1 MEIPVIAHNLF
12 GFDLYYFIKG
22 FVASAWCSKELKNVE
37 NNLTHINF
45 PKIAGEIKFIDS
57 LKYYQKSLTELVRTL
72 SEEEKA
78 AVKKLTDKFF
88 NQHHYFTNIWDFLN
102 SEKSE
107 KKLEI
112 VSERKGIIP
121 YELIIGMKSF
131 FLTSEKDFWE
141 KTEFFSDLKQSAVND
156 DDHENSK

>member
-1 MEIPVIAHNLF
+1 MP
-12 GFDLYYFIKG
+12 Y
-22 FVASAWCSKELKNVE
+22 CR
-37 NNLTHINF
+37 
-45 PKIAGEIKFIDS
+45 
-57 LKYYQKSLTELVRTL
+57 LVRSTPL
-72 SEEEKA
+72 NM
-78 AVKKLTDKFF
+78 KKKKT
-88 NQHHYFTNIWDFLN
+88 HFLRCC
-102 SEKSE
+102 